1 MNQLENREVRMTSL
15 EVVELINQFRE
26 AENLSGDKR
35 RSSFMEH
42 KSLMRKIRDEIEVLE
57 SLGFEGQQN
66 FAPSSYVNSQNKEQP
81 CYSLN
86 RDGIIQMTV
95 SESAVVRYKM
105 VEYINQLESEI
116 QQLRLPKNYKEALI
130 ALVEAEEV
138 KEKQQLLIE
147 EMKPKVEGY
156 EDLLSVQSNHTMND
170 VAKVV
175 GIGRNTLFK
184 ILRDNKVLMKDN
196 LPYQDFI
203 DRGYFSVREV
213 VIKRVEYEDVKRQT
227 LVTTKGVDYINK
239 KLKEWM

>member
-1 MNQLENREVRMTSL
+1 MNELANKEMRMTSV
-15 EVVELINQFRE
+15 EVCELINQFRE
-26 AENLSGDKR
+26 LEGD
-35 RSSFMEH
+35 RSELTHSD
-42 KSLMRKIRDEIEVLE
+42 LMKKIRKEVEVLK
-57 SLGFEGQQN
+57 LMGCMGEGN
-66 FAPSSYVNSQNKEQP
+66 FSQSSYINSQNKEQP
-81 CYSLN
+81 CFSLN
-86 RDGIIQMTV
+86 RDDILQICA
-95 SESAVVRYKM
+95 SESAMVRHKIIQ
-105 VEYINQLESEI
+105 YINKLEEELTQLK
-116 QQLRLPKNYKEALI
+116 LPKNYKEALI
-130 ALVEAEEV
+130 ALIEAEEV
-138 KEKQQLLIE
+138 KEQQQLLIA

-175 GIGRNTLFK
+175 GVGRNTLFK

-196 LPYQDFI
+196 LPYQDFV

>member
-1 MNQLENREVRMTSL
+1 
-15 EVVELINQFRE
+15 
-26 AENLSGDKR
+26 
-35 RSSFMEH
+35 
-42 KSLMRKIRDEIEVLE
+42 
-57 SLGFEGQQN
+57 
-66 FAPSSYVNSQNKEQP
+66 VNSQNKEQP

>member
-1 MNQLENREVRMTSL
+1 MNELANKEMRMTSVEL
-15 EVVELINQFRE
+15 TELINEFRE
-26 AENLSGDKR
+26 IEGGKGELL
-35 RSSFMEH
+35 H
-42 KSLMRKIRDEIEVLE
+42 KTLLEKIRKEIEVLK
-57 SLGFEGQQN
+57 LVGYGDQQN
-66 FAPSSYVNSQNKEQP
+66 FLPVEYVDAKGESRP
-81 CYSLN
+81 CFSLS
-86 RDGIIQMTV
+86 RDGIIQICM
-95 SESAVVRYKM
+95 SESALVRCKTI
-105 VEYINQLESEI
+105 EYINQLEEELN
-116 QQLRLPKNYKEALI
+116 QLRLPKNYKEALI

-138 KEKQQLLIE
+138 KEQQQLLIA

-175 GIGRNTLFK
+175 GVGRNTLFK